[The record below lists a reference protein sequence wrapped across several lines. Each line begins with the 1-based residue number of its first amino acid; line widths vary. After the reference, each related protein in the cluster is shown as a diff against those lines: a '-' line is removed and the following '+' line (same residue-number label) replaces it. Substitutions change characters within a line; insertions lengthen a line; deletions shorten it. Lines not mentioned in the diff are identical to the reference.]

1 MEFLIWIG
9 WCFVD
14 KHRCFIFMNN
24 RTQCIS
30 YACGP
35 VGTTW
40 FLQSYNQRQ
49 DKKTYLHNSLL
60 SHCCWWKLKI
70 LIGTLHS
77 VFFLVH
83 RYFSVLTNTHRLWP
97 MVRSKFLIRT
107 HHKYVASEFYLLF
120 LCVCIRNENV
130 TLRVNISTW
139 QKTKLNKKEN
149 KQTETVKTK
158 WMEEFVQFERRIRI
172 LWKTKKNVT

>member
-1 MEFLIWIG
+1 MLLVE
-9 WCFVD
+9 VED
-14 KHRCFIFMNN
+14 
-24 RTQCIS
+24 S
-30 YACGP
+30 Y
-35 VGTTW
+35 W
-40 FLQSYNQRQ
+40 
-49 DKKTYLHNSLL
+49 NSPF
-60 SHCCWWKLKI
+60 
-70 LIGTLHS
+70 G
-77 VFFLVH
+77 FFLVH

-172 LWKTKKNVT
+172 LWKTKKKCHLIKKAFTISNLKKKRILLFTQAMWMYKIRSHWIY